1 MSRITFIGA
10 GSTVFAKNV
19 LGDCM
24 FVPALNGFEFALHDI
39 DETRLKDSEQ
49 MLLNLA
55 RKYNSTIKVKA
66 YLDRKEAL
74 RGAKYVINAVQIGGY
89 EPSTVIDFD
98 IPKKYGLRQ
107 TIADT
112 IGIGGLFR
120 SLRTIPVMLD
130 FAKDIEEV
138 CPDAWLLNYTNPMA
152 SLTGAMLRHTNVKTV
167 GLCHSV
173 QVCTDHLFKSLEMDP
188 TGVEEKIAGINH
200 MAWLLEVKKDGK
212 DLYPEIKKRAKE
224 KQKTKHDDMV
234 RFELMDK
241 FGYYVTESSEH
252 NAEYHPYF
260 IKSRYPELVDRF
272 NIPLDEYPHRCVN
285 QIERWESMRE
295 EMVNNTQ
302 LTHERSH
309 EYGSYIIEAM
319 ETNVPFKFGGNV
331 MNTGRLISN
340 LPENACVEVPCV
352 VDRSGI
358 MPCYVGDLPEQLAA
372 LNRTNINTQLLT
384 IEAAI
389 TLKKEH
395 IYQAALLDPHTNSE
409 LSMDDTIAMCDELIE
424 AHGDWL
430 PTYQ

>member
-152 SLTGAMLRHTNVKTV
+152 SLTGTMLRHTNVKTV